1 MRKATAFIYGALLGA
16 AAGILWAPRSG
27 KETRE
32 LLRQKADELIEQGL
46 ENYESQRER
55 LIETIESSRKNILER
70 SEELKQRIQEAREK
84 IMEQVDAA
92 TEAAREKIKL
102 AAAKTAE
109 EAHEEQTTS

>member
-1 MRKATAFIYGALLGA
+1 VKKVTAFIYGALLGA
-16 AAGILWAPRSG
+16 VAGVLWAPRSG

-32 LLRQKADELIEQGL
+32 LLKQKADELIEQGL

-55 LIETIESSRKNILER
+55 LLDTIESSRKSVLER

-92 TEAAREKIKL
+92 TEAAKEKIKL
-102 AAAKTAE
+102 AASKATEVVPE
-109 EAHEEQTTS
+109 EETSN